1 MTEKRKAKRKAARGR
16 PQATREEREPR
27 VAINRWP
34 VRVPKSLG
42 ETAEAS
48 RVSEPESE
56 VRRMEQ
62 PLRKRKHMRMAGQ
75 EEGQKKKEEDGS
87 AMDAVNTSGERD
99 GGKESVEN
107 SRNETLDDSSRLD
120 ETNTGADG
128 AEDDDAEANQED
140 GEEHEGHSGEGGAGE
155 DEEEEYA
162 FEDENENEDDDK
174 DDSFHFVQPKT
185 SVRCT
190 THHAHARVF
199 TPFHPHLDPPHLLIS
214 IFLINKLDMK

>member
-1 MTEKRKAKRKAARGR
+1 
-16 PQATREEREPR
+16 
-27 VAINRWP
+27 
-34 VRVPKSLG
+34 
-42 ETAEAS
+42 
-48 RVSEPESE
+48 
-56 VRRMEQ
+56 
-62 PLRKRKHMRMAGQ
+62 
-75 EEGQKKKEEDGS
+75 
-87 AMDAVNTSGERD
+87 MDAANTSSERD

-107 SRNETLDDSSRLD
+107 SRNETLDDSSRLA

-128 AEDDDAEANQED
+128 AEDEEAEANQED

-190 THHAHARVF
+190 AHHARVF
-199 TPFHPHLDPPHLLIS
+199 TPFHPHLDPSHLLIS
-214 IFLINKLDMK
+214 ILIKKFDIK